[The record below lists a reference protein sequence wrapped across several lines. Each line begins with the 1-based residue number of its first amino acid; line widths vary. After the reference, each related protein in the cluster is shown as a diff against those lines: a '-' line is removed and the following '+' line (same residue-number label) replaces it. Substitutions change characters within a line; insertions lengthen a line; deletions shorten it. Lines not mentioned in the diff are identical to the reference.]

1 MGRSCD
7 IMRKG
12 RKGVMWTALLE
23 QMRRNRR
30 MINSEQI
37 IALLIDADNTQ
48 EKKMKSVIMEISAY
62 GRIVVKGAYG
72 NWTKEVLKKWE
83 DDFRN
88 LAIKPIQQIDY
99 VKGKNATDMALVI
112 DALDFLYTS
121 NYDTYAIVSSDS
133 DFTPLAIKLRESGK
147 FVIGVGK
154 ESASEAFKQSCD
166 LYLCLEKLNM
176 DSDEVIEEVENNVN
190 NKETEID
197 ELDRLLQIA
206 ANSYQDDET
215 GYTNVS
221 SAGTYIKRVKPDF
234 DISKYGVKKLPE
246 YIERKSDLYEMTK
259 YKGKGTVNII
269 AYKLKENNT

>member
-1 MGRSCD
+1 
-7 IMRKG
+7 
-12 RKGVMWTALLE
+12 
-23 QMRRNRR
+23 

-62 GRIVVKGAYG
+62 GRIVVKRAYG

-166 LYLCLEKLNM
+166 IYLCLEKLNM

>member
-1 MGRSCD
+1 
-7 IMRKG
+7 
-12 RKGVMWTALLE
+12 
-23 QMRRNRR
+23 

-37 IALLIDADNTQ
+37 IVLLIDADNTQ

-62 GRIVVKGAYG
+62 GRIVVKRAYG

-154 ESASEAFKQSCD
+154 ESASLRD
-166 LYLCLEKLNM
+166 
-176 DSDEVIEEVENNVN
+176 
-190 NKETEID
+190 
-197 ELDRLLQIA
+197 
-206 ANSYQDDET
+206 
-215 GYTNVS
+215 
-221 SAGTYIKRVKPDF
+221 
-234 DISKYGVKKLPE
+234 
-246 YIERKSDLYEMTK
+246 RKS
-259 YKGKGTVNII
+259 VV
-269 AYKLKENNT
+269 

>member
-1 MGRSCD
+1 
-7 IMRKG
+7 
-12 RKGVMWTALLE
+12 
-23 QMRRNRR
+23 
-30 MINSEQI
+30 MINSEQT

-62 GRIVVKGAYG
+62 GRIVVKRAYG
-72 NWTKEVLKKWE
+72 NWTKETLKNWE

-99 VKGKNATDMALVI
+99 VKGKNATDIALVI

-121 NYDTYAIVSSDS
+121 NYGAYAIVSSDS

-166 LYLCLEKLNM
+166 QYFCLEKLNM
-176 DSDEVIEEVENNVN
+176 DSGEVSDKVENSEK
-190 NKETEID
+190 KEIN

-206 ANSYQDDET
+206 ANSYQDES

-234 DISKYGVKKLPE
+234 DISEYGVRKLPE

-259 YKGKGTVNII
+259 YKGKGTVYII
-269 AYKLKENNT
+269 AYKLKDSNT

>member
-1 MGRSCD
+1 
-7 IMRKG
+7 
-12 RKGVMWTALLE
+12 
-23 QMRRNRR
+23 
-30 MINSEQI
+30 
-37 IALLIDADNTQ
+37 
-48 EKKMKSVIMEISAY
+48 
-62 GRIVVKGAYG
+62 
-72 NWTKEVLKKWE
+72 
-83 DDFRN
+83 
-88 LAIKPIQQIDY
+88 
-99 VKGKNATDMALVI
+99 
-112 DALDFLYTS
+112 
-121 NYDTYAIVSSDS
+121 
-133 DFTPLAIKLRESGK
+133 
-147 FVIGVGK
+147 
-154 ESASEAFKQSCD
+154 
-166 LYLCLEKLNM
+166 M

>member
-1 MGRSCD
+1 M
-7 IMRKG
+7 
-12 RKGVMWTALLE
+12 
-23 QMRRNRR
+23 
-30 MINSEQI
+30 
-37 IALLIDADNTQ
+37 
-48 EKKMKSVIMEISAY
+48 
-62 GRIVVKGAYG
+62 
-72 NWTKEVLKKWE
+72 
-83 DDFRN
+83 
-88 LAIKPIQQIDY
+88 
-99 VKGKNATDMALVI
+99 
-112 DALDFLYTS
+112 
-121 NYDTYAIVSSDS
+121 
-133 DFTPLAIKLRESGK
+133 
-147 FVIGVGK
+147 IGVGK

-221 SAGTYIKRVKPDF
+221 SAGTYIKKGKTWFWHIKNMVL
-234 DISKYGVKKLPE
+234 KKLPE